1 MEIVELAI
9 NLIPTKP
16 DQSAQSES
24 IQPEPHYDRSCEI
37 LFKLAKK
44 IFNTDEEVITFY
56 LTREQN
62 LRGTKYVELALRSM
76 AVPPDYM
83 TLSKD
88 KRRIHADIHRLID
101 KILPIAAGSSFLNVQ
116 RKLLENR

>member
-24 IQPEPHYDRSCEI
+24 IQPEPHYDQRCEI

-44 IFNTDEEVITFY
+44 IFNTKEEVITFY
-56 LTREQN
+56 FTREKN
-62 LRGTKYVELALRSM
+62 LSDPKLVDLALKNM
-76 AVPPDYM
+76 AVPPDYL

-101 KILPIAAGSSFLNVQ
+101 KILPIAAGSSSLNAQ
-116 RKLLENR
+116 QKLIENR